1 MRTCLYLT
9 LWACCAMAWAAE
21 PVALRAEHL
30 IVPPAT
36 GPVTHVL
43 VRNLLEKPYEGTV
56 RLAAPEGW
64 TVEPAERTVTLKP
77 GETARVPFT
86 AKAYA
91 ELETNAFPVEVAATG
106 SGATV
111 VRKQTIVCASAPYYK
126 PRVDGKLKDWLD
138 AIPVTFT
145 TGGKKTVVRT
155 FWNERQFCLAVEVEE
170 DKQVG
175 RGKGKGAF
183 DAVQFAIASR
193 KAVTGTKP
201 AEKAARYEFLLAAG
215 TGLFGRDRC
224 FALLK
229 PGDALAVAAQ
239 ARELDTLVLKEA
251 RLSIRRSGGVTRYEC
266 AIPGRSIRDIRLTVG
281 REIRFSIL
289 VHDPD
294 GTGVRDWG
302 EHAGLWPSQ
311 RNRLA
316 WCTWAGAAW
325 VDQPPFDGKIEWGLC
340 TSKH

>member
-43 VRNLLEKPYEGTV
+43 VRYLLEKPYEGTV

-111 VRKQTIVCASAPYYK
+111 VRKQTIVCASAP
-126 PRVDGKLKDWLD
+126 
-138 AIPVTFT
+138 VTIS
-145 TGGKKTVVRT
+145 
-155 FWNERQFCLAVEVEE
+155 LPMEE
-170 DKQVG
+170 PPARG
-175 RGKGKGAF
+175 RGGPP
-183 DAVQFAIASR
+183 R
-193 KAVTGTKP
+193 
-201 AEKAARYEFLLAAG
+201 AG
-215 TGLFGRDRC
+215 RRAC
-224 FALLK
+224 R
-229 PGDALAVAAQ
+229 PGPPL
-239 ARELDTLVLKEA
+239 
-251 RLSIRRSGGVTRYEC
+251 
-266 AIPGRSIRDIRLTVG
+266 
-281 REIRFSIL
+281 
-289 VHDPD
+289 PD
-294 GTGVRDWG
+294 
-302 EHAGLWPSQ
+302 
-311 RNRLA
+311 
-316 WCTWAGAAW
+316 
-325 VDQPPFDGKIEWGLC
+325 
-340 TSKH
+340 